1 MSIERFVF
9 VFKPSNRGISIP
21 RSQAKVLIENK
32 DIIVDKSKKVYKNHD
47 CFFIY
52 ANDPDFNLLR
62 YKYNILC

>member
-1 MSIERFVF
+1 MSVERFVF

-21 RSQAKVLIENK
+21 RNQAKILIENK
-32 DIIVDKSKKVYKNHD
+32 DIIIDKSKKVYKNHD

>member
-1 MSIERFVF
+1 MSVERFVF

-21 RSQAKVLIENK
+21 RNQAKILIENK
-32 DIIVDKSKKVYKNHD
+32 DIIIDKNKKVYKNHD